1 LDEEEPAMSQ
11 RTVERLIGRLV
22 TNEELR
28 LEFTRA
34 PRETLATLA
43 ELGWELTSVEVDALL
58 RTDIRLWS
66 DAAARVDPRL
76 QCSSLKSGEERG
88 ERA

>member
-1 LDEEEPAMSQ
+1 MDEVEPAMSQ

-22 TNEELR
+22 TDEELR
-28 LEFTRA
+28 LEFMRA
-34 PRETLATLA
+34 PKRTLATLA
-43 ELGWELTSVEVDALL
+43 ELGWELTNVEVEALL

-66 DAAARVDPRL
+66 DAAARVDSLL
-76 QCSSLKSGEERG
+76 QCSSLKIGEGPG

>member
-1 LDEEEPAMSQ
+1 MSQ

-22 TNEELR
+22 TDEEVR

-43 ELGWELTSVEVDALL
+43 DLGWELTGVEVEALL
-58 RTDIRLWS
+58 RTDIRLWA

-76 QCSSLKSGEERG
+76 QCSSLKSGEEGG

>member
-1 LDEEEPAMSQ
+1 MSQ

-22 TNEELR
+22 TDEELR

-43 ELGWELTSVEVDALL
+43 ELGWELTGVEVEALL
-58 RTDIRLWS
+58 RTNIRVWS
-66 DAAARVDPRL
+66 NAAAQVDPRL
-76 QCSSLKSGEERG
+76 QCSSLRTGEK
-88 ERA
+88 RAGQGD

>member
-1 LDEEEPAMSQ
+1 MSQ

-22 TNEELR
+22 TDEEFR

-34 PRETLATLA
+34 PGETLATLA
-43 ELGWELTSVEVDALL
+43 QLGWELTGVEVEALL
-58 RTDIRLWS
+58 RTDGRLWS

-76 QCSSLKSGEERG
+76 QCCSLRRGEERG
-88 ERA
+88 GRA